1 MVFNLFRELILIS
14 VGEKDS
20 LSSIPTGG
28 DWLQLFKMAKKQALL
43 GVCFG
48 GIQRL
53 YQKES
58 EQLAS
63 LPAELKT
70 RWMGSAVI
78 IQCRNELMNA
88 RCVELQRRFSDAGLK
103 SCILKGQGVASFYDS
118 LASFRQSGDIDVFVD
133 ADRVAALDYLKNNGI
148 ACFGLDYVHAHPL
161 FFNDVE
167 VELHYRAN
175 VFRNLV
181 RNRKFQRF
189 VEQNKAE
196 FFSGSVELADVGSI
210 VVPSGWMNLFY
221 QLHHIYRHLFSE
233 GIGLRQVMDYFFS
246 LKAISLSDE
255 DTKKLLKVVKAFG
268 MERFARGLMW
278 VLVDVFNMGEDH
290 MLWQPDVK
298 EGQFILNDILNGGNF
313 GQGNKRCSWS
323 SNRRV
328 NKFADATRRSFHLVT
343 YYPSEALW
351 TPVYY
356 LWHFCWKRLQSI

>member
-1 MVFNLFRELILIS
+1 MDFELFRELIRIS

-20 LSSIPTGG
+20 FSSIPTGE

-53 YQKES
+53 YQERP

-70 RWMGSAVI
+70 RWMGTAVI
-78 IQCRNELMNA
+78 IQYRNELMNA
-88 RCVELQRRFSDAGLK
+88 RCVDLQQRFSDAGLK
-103 SCILKGQGVASFYDS
+103 SCILKGQGVASFYGS

-133 ADRVAALDYLKNNGI
+133 ADRVTALDYLKNNGI
-148 ACFGLDYVHAHPL
+148 DCFEWDYVHAHPQ

-167 VELHYRAN
+167 VELHYRAS
-175 VFRNLV
+175 VFRNLI

-196 FFSGSVELADVGSI
+196 FFSGSVELADTGSI
-210 VVPSGWMNLFY
+210 VVGWMNLFY

-233 GIGLRQVMDYFFS
+233 GIGLRQVMDYYFS
-246 LKAISLSDE
+246 LKALSLSDE
-255 DTKKLLKVVKAFG
+255 DKQQLLNAVKEFG

-278 VLVDVFNMGEDH
+278 ILADVFNMGECH
-290 MLWQPDVK
+290 MLWQPDVN
-298 EGQFILNDILNGGNF
+298 EGQFILNNILKGGNF
-313 GQGNKRCSWS
+313 GQGNKRCNWS
-323 SNRRV
+323 SNRRA

-343 YYPSEALW
+343 HYPSEALW

-356 LWHFCWKRLQSI
+356 LWHFCWKRLHSI

>member
-1 MVFNLFRELILIS
+1 MDFELFRELIRIS

-20 LSSIPTGG
+20 FSSIPTGD

-53 YQKES
+53 YQERP

-63 LPAELKT
+63 LPAEFKT
-70 RWMGSAVI
+70 RWMGTAVI

-88 RCVELQRRFSDAGLK
+88 RCVELQQRFSDAGLK
-103 SCILKGQGVASFYDS
+103 SCILKGQGVAAFYGS
-118 LASFRQSGDIDVFVD
+118 LASFRQPGDIDVFVN

-148 ACFGLDYVHAHPL
+148 DCFEWDYVHAHPQ

-167 VELHYRAN
+167 VEMHYRVS
-175 VFRNLV
+175 VFRNLI

-189 VEQNKAE
+189 IEQNKAE
-196 FFSGSVELADVGSI
+196 FFSGSVELADTGSI

-233 GIGLRQVMDYFFS
+233 GIGLRQVMDYYFS

-255 DTKKLLKVVKAFG
+255 DAKKLLKVVKAFG
-268 MERFARGLMW
+268 MARFARGLMW
-278 VLVDVFNMGEDH
+278 ILADVFNMYEDQ
-290 MLWQPDVK
+290 MLWKPDGK
-298 EGQFILNDILNGGNF
+298 EGRFILSDILKGGNF
-313 GQGNKRCSWS
+313 GKGNQRCRWS

-328 NKFADATRRSFHLVT
+328 NKFADAIRRSLHLVT
-343 YYPSEALW
+343 HYPSEALW
-351 TPVYY
+351 TQIYY
-356 LWHFCWKRLQSI
+356 LWHFCRKRLQSI